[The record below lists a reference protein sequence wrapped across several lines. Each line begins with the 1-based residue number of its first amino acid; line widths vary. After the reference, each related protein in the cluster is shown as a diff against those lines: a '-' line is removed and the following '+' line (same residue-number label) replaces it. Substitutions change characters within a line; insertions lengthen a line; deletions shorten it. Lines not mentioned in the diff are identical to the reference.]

1 MDLSFVLF
9 AVVAFLA
16 VVLSLEGIYNVWA
29 SRSSPEAKRVAT
41 RLEALAGEAITQASI
56 ERARQPS
63 RMPRLNALLGATSFG
78 QRMQRFV
85 TASAMAVSPA
95 ELIVMSVA
103 LGAFGMFLPGL
114 LGKPPI
120 FGGALALGLA
130 VLPWWR
136 VASRRRKRIERI
148 ERQFPEALD
157 LMGRAMRAGHAFPSA
172 VKMVADE
179 MADPMGR
186 DFRILFDEM
195 NYGVP
200 TNDALAHLA
209 VRVPV
214 PDVSYFVVAV
224 MIQRESGG
232 NLAEL
237 LDKISTIV
245 RERLKLLGE
254 VRTLSAEGK
263 LSAII
268 LTALPFG
275 VALVVNL
282 VNPEFMQVLWTDPM
296 GQRMV
301 GVAIFM
307 MLVGIMWMRSIIRIR
322 V

>member
-41 RLEALAGEAITQASI
+41 RLEALAGEAITPASI

-136 VASRRRKRIERI
+136 VASRRRTRIERI

-200 TNDALAHLA
+200 TNEALVHLA
-209 VRVPV
+209 ARVPV

>member
-29 SRSSPEAKRVAT
+29 SRSSPEARRVAA
-41 RLEALAGEAITQASI
+41 RLEALAGEAITPASI

-95 ELIVMSVA
+95 ELIMMSVA

-120 FGGALALGLA
+120 FGAALALGLA

-136 VASRRRKRIERI
+136 VASRRHKRIERI

-200 TNDALAHLA
+200 TNEALVHLA
-209 VRVPV
+209 ARVPV